1 MTAFV
6 CASLF
11 ALFAFV
17 YLYCYQAD
25 LLTVM
30 QHVFSKGQTHY
41 NHTVGAVVI
50 TVVLVLLQIGVSN
63 LCRKARLAS
72 GFTLVPSALLLTML
86 TDVHFTGAGE
96 FNVGSWSVMLPL
108 LLCIYALAVW
118 GSYKTNLSEYLSECI
133 VSPCRRMWVNLAI
146 VFLLMAFVCLFSNG
160 DKAYH
165 TRIHVEQ
172 CLIKKDYDGAL
183 EAIGHYDKP
192 DSCLTMLTAYTLSK
206 KGLLAESLF
215 EYPLAGRSSAL
226 LPGVGNVSLELLP
239 DSAVYRH
246 LGGWFV
252 QKLSPKRY
260 FSFLQRHRMLNKA
273 ATDYLLC
280 SFLLDKNLNAFVD
293 NIGKY
298 YTVNDSLPK
307 HYKEALLL
315 YTHLHSTPKL
325 IYNNDV
331 MNADYQDYQKMESSF
346 ADKRERENELRD
358 TYGNTYWFYYQ
369 YK

>member
-1 MTAFV
+1 M
-6 CASLF
+6 CAALF
-11 ALFAFV
+11 AVFAFV

-50 TVVLVLLQIGVSN
+50 TVVLMLLQIGVSN

-72 GFTLVPSALLLTML
+72 GLTFVPSALVLTML

-96 FNVGSWSVMLPL
+96 FNVGSWNIMLPL

-118 GSYKTNLSEYLSECI
+118 GSYKTNLSEYLCECI
-133 VSPCRRMWVNLAI
+133 VSPCRRLWVNLAI
-146 VFLLMAFVCLFSNG
+146 VFSLMAFVCLFSNG

-165 TRIHVEQ
+165 TRIHAEQ
-172 CLIKKDYDGAL
+172 CLLKQDYDGAL
-183 EAIGHYDKP
+183 DAIGHYDKP

-206 KGLLAESLF
+206 KGLLAERLF

-226 LPGVGNVSLELLP
+226 LPGVGNVNLELLP
-239 DSAVYRH
+239 DSTVYLY
-246 LGGWFV
+246 LGGWFT
-252 QKLSPKRY
+252 QRLSPKRY
-260 FSFLQRHRMLNKA
+260 FGFLQRHRMLNKA

-280 SFLLDKNLNAFVD
+280 SFLLDKNLDAFAE

-298 YTVNDSLPK
+298 YAINDSLPK

-331 MNADYQDYQKMESSF
+331 MNADYQDYQKMEGSY